1 MDDYLSK
8 PFTLEQLYAV
18 LARWQPQ
25 QAASQRP
32 QALVAR
38 PIAVAEAHVEQA
50 PPGENAIDPQAWH
63 DLWITTDDPE
73 TFEAIL
79 CAYQSEAPALLKTLQ
94 QAVASDDSLAMQ
106 GAAHS
111 LKSNSAVLR
120 ARKLAALCQ
129 ALETLGR
136 SRTTAHATTILT
148 QLTTECEA
156 VCKAVAME
164 TARFPE
170 RAAASMPE

>member
-8 PFTLEQLYAV
+8 PFTLEQLHAV
-18 LARWQPQ
+18 LVRWQPQ

-38 PIAVAEAHVEQA
+38 PSAVAEAHVEQV
-50 PPGENAIDPQAWH
+50 PPGESTIDPQAWP

-79 CAYQSEAPALLKTLQ
+79 CAYLSEAPALLNTLQ
-94 QAVASDDSLAMQ
+94 QAVASDDPLAMQ

-111 LKSNSAVLR
+111 LKSSSAVLG
-120 ARKLAALCQ
+120 ARNLATLCQ

-148 QLTTECEA
+148 RLTTECEA

-170 RAAASMPE
+170 HTAAFMPE